1 MKLLFLLIFS
11 SLFLFGGQSQIEKS
25 ALLWEVKSNDSKS
38 ISYVFGTM
46 HLMDANLFLFPKKLE
61 KTLLKADVLCME
73 IVSINPNLSPDALF
87 MKDKSLSDL
96 FSINQLDSIYNWA
109 ESNLLMKKE
118 QFDENFKNA
127 KPFLLMQFILQASLP
142 TNSKS
147 YEKEFEALADQ
158 KLTMKGLET
167 VDQQLNLFDGL
178 VDKDQ
183 VEMVMSALRNEEKS
197 KKSFEEMQQIYL
209 TQNLDDLY
217 AFVKKETD
225 SPIGNSRTFLED
237 RNLNWIPQMKELM
250 KTQSVFFAVGA
261 AHLAGPEGVIE
272 LLIKEGYQLT
282 PIKL

>member
-1 MKLLFLLIFS
+1 MKLLISLIFS
-11 SLFLFGGQSQIEKS
+11 LLFLFGTQSQIEQS
-25 ALLWEVKSNDSKS
+25 ALLWEVKSKDSKS

-46 HLMDANLFLFPKKLE
+46 HLMDVDLFLFPKKLE
-61 KTLLKADVLCME
+61 KTLLKTDVLCME
-73 IVSINPNLSPDALF
+73 LVSVNPNLSPDALF

-96 FSINQLDSIYNWA
+96 FSINQMDSIYNWA

-158 KLTMKGLET
+158 KLIMKGLET
-167 VDQQLNLFDGL
+167 IDQQLNLFDGL

-183 VEMVMSALRNEEKS
+183 VEMVMSTLRNEEKS

-209 TQNLDDLY
+209 TQNLNELY
-217 AFVKKETD
+217 AFVKKEND
-225 SPIGNSRTFLED
+225 SPIGNSRKFLED

-261 AHLAGPEGVIE
+261 AHLAGPEGIIE

>member
-1 MKLLFLLIFS
+1 MKLLFSLIFS
-11 SLFLFGGQSQIEKS
+11 LLFLFGGQSQIEKS
-25 ALLWEVKSNDSKS
+25 ALLWEVKSKDTKS

-46 HLMDANLFLFPKKLE
+46 HLMDADLFLFPKKLE

-73 IVSINPNLSPDALF
+73 IVSVNPNLSPDALF

-96 FSINQLDSIYNWA
+96 FSINQMDSIHNWA

-158 KLTMKGLET
+158 KLTLKGLET
-167 VDQQLNLFDGL
+167 IDQQLNLFDGFI
-178 VDKDQ
+178 DKDQ
-183 VEMVMSALRNEEKS
+183 VEMVMSTLRNEEKS

-217 AFVKKETD
+217 AFVKKEAD
-225 SPIGNSRTFLED
+225 SPIGNSRKFLED
-237 RNLNWIPQMKELM
+237 RNLNWIPKMKELM